1 MATKA
6 FTIGGIGA
14 QPSLDDVVKIAMG
27 SLVVALDA
35 AGAERVKKES
45 PPPKSFQ
52 PESFDAQAAAAASP
66 APKRLEVAHIRA
78 VLATRLLTLMNGRSG
93 TRVQVAEFLVS
104 LLNKNILPAL
114 PDAAT
119 DAEVLSRL
127 ADACHGAGAA
137 TGAGAKATGPAL
149 ADALSQAGIASPG
162 LSATER
168 VVLSTGCSASAGVAA
183 LAVQGGKKLLTLATA
198 TAALSCEAL
207 GVQTKSFEADV
218 VEAQGYKSAV
228 VVADE
233 LMGLLEG
240 SKRVDTL
247 KDKGGAGAEQLAPF
261 SAAPQRLGALS
272 EALAAA
278 YSSVRSEVQ
287 SGALAPKGLTPL
299 SAPSPLLP
307 GSLLDLSRA
316 LLAAARDALGRA
328 RTVTTGLPG
337 ATSSSGAA
345 AAVLTQLAAAEGSLA
360 AAQRQMAAVGQAM
373 MEDVD
378 AMPAVQTAL
387 AATAALQAAVEA
399 VSLEAVAAVV
409 SLRALEGPP
418 APPTAPEASTS
429 EPAAAAAAA
438 AGPAPG
444 GGKGGDKKGGDKKK
458 DRKAG
463 GGGVVLG
470 KGTALLRSYVESAA
484 AAAAGASGGFLVV
497 PPVAAPAA
505 DGPTADG
512 AAAASSASPLPA
524 AWCGACAA
532 LQPLGFGAAK
542 FMDELRAVVEANQ
555 ARRKPKIP
563 KGTRDFL
570 PEQMAIRE
578 KAFGII
584 TSVFKR
590 HGAVSID
597 TPVFELR
604 ETLMGK
610 YGEDSKLIYD
620 LADQGG
626 EILSLRYDLTVP
638 FARFVAVHSIGNI
651 KRYHIGKVYR
661 RDQPQMTRG
670 RFREFFQCDF
680 DIAGAYAPMVADAEV
695 LKVLVEILS
704 DLQLGQFEIKINHR
718 GLLDAMLAI
727 AGVPPQKFR
736 PICSAIDKLDKEPWE
751 AVRQEMV
758 VDKGLPEE
766 VADAIGRF
774 VVLRGEPLALL
785 QQLTAADHPLAMNP
799 MGKAALD
806 DLSAMFNMLQAMGAL
821 GSLTLDLSLA
831 RGLDYYTGVI
841 YEAVLQGAN
850 VGSIAAG
857 GRYDKLVGMFS
868 GKDVP
873 AVGVSIGIERVFA
886 IMEQQVR
893 ERAAA
898 SGRPVRAIETEVLV
912 GSIGSGLQVRRMELC
927 ASLWAAGIR
936 AEFGYKPNPKMAD
949 NLGFCHEN
957 GVPFMVLFGEDE
969 LSRGVVKIKD
979 MDAHQEDTVPVEQLV
994 PELRRRIAERSA
1006 RLAAETAAPAPPA
1019 AAAAGAGADAAPAA
1033 EAEANGTA

>member
-1 MATKA
+1 
-6 FTIGGIGA
+6 
-14 QPSLDDVVKIAMG
+14 PSLDDVVKIAQG
-27 SLVVALDA
+27 GLIVALDA
-35 AGAERVKKES
+35 TGAERVKKAS

-52 PESFDAQAAAAASP
+52 PEIFDASATSATDSP
-66 APKRLEVAHIRA
+66 AQLLDVAQTRA
-78 VLATRLLTLMNGRSG
+78 VIATRLLTLMNGTSG

-104 LLNKNILPAL
+104 LLNKDILPAL
-114 PDAAT
+114 PAAT
-119 DAEVLSRL
+119 TDEEVLSRL
-127 ADACHGAGAA
+127 CDACHGAGMTALV
-137 TGAGAKATGPAL
+137 GRSL
-149 ADALSQAGIASPG
+149 ADELAAGDLTPPG
-162 LSATER
+162 ISATER
-168 VVLSTGCSASAGVAA
+168 VVLSTGSSAAAGVAA
-183 LAVQGGKKLLTLATA
+183 LAVQGGKKLLSLATA

-233 LMGLLEG
+233 LLGLLEG
-240 SKRVDTL
+240 SKRVGTL
-247 KDKGGAGAEQLAPF
+247 KGDKGAVAEQLAPF
-261 SAAPQRLGALS
+261 TAAPQRLGALS

-287 SGALAPKGLTPL
+287 SGALPPRGLTPL
-299 SAPSPLLP
+299 SAPSPLLST
-307 GSLLDLSRA
+307 SLLELSRA
-316 LLAAARDALGRA
+316 LLAAARDSLARA
-328 RTVTTGLPG
+328 RTVTTGL
-337 ATSSSGAA
+337 GAA
-345 AAVLTQLAAAEGSLA
+345 EGEGGAAVLEQVAAAEADVA

-373 MEDVD
+373 LADVD
-378 AMPAVQTAL
+378 AMPGVQAGL
-387 AATAALQAAVEA
+387 AASSALEAAVGA
-399 VSLEAVAAVV
+399 VAMEAVAAVA

-418 APPTAPEASTS
+418 AVLA
-429 EPAAAAAAA
+429 PAAEDTAAVVAPSAPSAAA
-438 AGPAPG
+438 AGA
-444 GGKGGDKKGGDKKK
+444 KKK
-458 DRKAG
+458 DRKASAAG
-463 GGGVVLG
+463 AVLG
-470 KGTALLRSYVESAA
+470 KGTALLRSYVEKAAATAAGAPGGVLVVAPVAPAA
-484 AAAAGASGGFLVV
+484 AADGIATLASLSEAWSGAR
-497 PPVAAPAA
+497 
-505 DGPTADG
+505 TA
-512 AAAASSASPLPA
+512 LK
-524 AWCGACAA
+524 
-532 LQPLGFGAAK
+532 PLGSGAVK
-542 FMDELRAVVEANQ
+542 FLDELRAVVEANQ

-578 KAFGII
+578 RAFAAI
-584 TSVFKR
+584 TAVFKR

-680 DIAGAYAPMVADAEV
+680 DIAGSYAPMVADAEV
-695 LKVLVEILS
+695 VKVLTEILT
-704 DLQLGQFEIKINHR
+704 DLQLGRFEVKINHR

-727 AGVPPQKFR
+727 AGVPAQKFR
-736 PICSAIDKLDKEPWE
+736 PICSAIDKLDKEPWDI
-751 AVRQEMV
+751 VRQEMV
-758 VDKGLPEE
+758 VEKGLPEE
-766 VADAIGRF
+766 VADVIGQF
-774 VVLRGEPLALL
+774 VVLRGEPLDLVTRLSAP
-785 QQLTAADHPLAMNP
+785 DHPLAQHA

-806 DLSAMFNMLQAMGAL
+806 DLAAMFNMLKAMGAL

-841 YEAVLQGAN
+841 YEAVLHGAN

-898 SGRPVRAIETEVLV
+898 SGRPVRATETEVLV
-912 GSIGSGLQVRRMELC
+912 ASIGSGLQVRRMELC
-927 ASLWAAGIR
+927 AALWSAGVR

-957 GVPFMVLFGEDE
+957 AVPYMVLFGEDE
-969 LSRGVVKIKD
+969 LAKGVVKIKD
-979 MDAHQEDTVPVEQLV
+979 MDAHQEETVPLELLV
-994 PELRRRIAERSA
+994 PELLQRLEKRKRWLAQAE
-1006 RLAAETAAPAPPA
+1006 
-1019 AAAAGAGADAAPAA
+1019 AAGGSAPAA
-1033 EAEANGTA
+1033 ETPAATETAPGTVDGSSA

>member
-1 MATKA
+1 MTAKA

-14 QPSLDDVVKIAMG
+14 QPSLDDVVKIAHG
-27 SLVVALDA
+27 GIVVALDA
-35 AGAERVKKES
+35 AGAERVKKAS

-52 PESFDAQAAAAASP
+52 PETFDAAATSTTDFP
-66 APKRLEVAHIRA
+66 AQLLDVAQSRA
-78 VLATRLLTLMNGRSG
+78 VLATRLLTLMNGTSG

-104 LLNKNILPAL
+104 LLNGNILPAL
-114 PDAAT
+114 PAAAT
-119 DAEVLSRL
+119 DEEVLSRL
-127 ADACHGAGAA
+127 ADACHGAGTTVVQPAVRDDASGGADVAA
-137 TGAGAKATGPAL
+137 AAAAVAVGPAL
-149 ADALSQAGIASPG
+149 GDALAAAGIVPPG
-162 LSATER
+162 VSATER
-168 VVLSTGCSASAGVAA
+168 VVLSTGCSAAAGVAA
-183 LAVQGGKKLLTLATA
+183 LAVQGGKKLLSLATA

-233 LMGLLEG
+233 LLGLLEG
-240 SKRVDTL
+240 SKRVGTL
-247 KDKGGAGAEQLAPF
+247 KGDKGAAAEQLTPF
-261 SAAPQRLGALS
+261 TAAPQRLGALS

-278 YSSVRSEVQ
+278 YGSVRSEVQ
-287 SGALAPKGLTPL
+287 SGALPPKGLTPL
-299 SAPSPLLP
+299 SAPSPLLST
-307 GSLLDLSRA
+307 SLLDLSRA
-316 LLAAARDALGRA
+316 LLATARDSLARA
-328 RTVTTGLPG
+328 RTVTTGLGPAAGG
-337 ATSSSGAA
+337 ADGV
-345 AAVLTQLAAAEGSLA
+345 AAVLQQVAAAESDVA

-373 MEDVD
+373 LTDVD
-378 AMPAVQTAL
+378 AMPGVQAAL
-387 AATAALQAAVEA
+387 AASSAVEA
-399 VSLEAVAAVV
+399 AVGAVAVEAVAAVA

-418 APPTAPEASTS
+418 AVPAATATEETAV
-429 EPAAAAAAA
+429 AAAAAA
-438 AGPAPG
+438 AG
-444 GGKGGDKKGGDKKK
+444 GKGGGDKKK
-458 DRKAG
+458 DRKASAA
-463 GGGVVLG
+463 GVVLG
-470 KGTALLRSYVESAA
+470 KGTALLRSYVEK
-484 AAAAGASGGFLVV
+484 
-497 PPVAAPAA
+497 
-505 DGPTADG
+505 
-512 AAAASSASPLPA
+512 AAAASSPSPSLSSLSA
-524 AWCGACAA
+524 AWSGARTA
-532 LQPLGFGAAK
+532 LQPLGSGAAK
-542 FMDELRAVVEANQ
+542 FLDELRAVVEANQ

-578 KAFGII
+578 KAFAVI

-695 LKVLVEILS
+695 VKVLTEILT
-704 DLQLGQFEIKINHR
+704 DLQLGKFEIKINHR

-751 AVRQEMV
+751 VVRQEMV
-758 VDKGLPEE
+758 AEKGLPEE
-766 VADAIGRF
+766 VADAIGQF
-774 VVLRGEPLALL
+774 VVLRGEPLELVTRL
-785 QQLTAADHPLAMNP
+785 SVPDHPLAQHP

-806 DLSAMFNMLQAMGAL
+806 DLAAMFNMLKAMGAL

-841 YEAVLQGAN
+841 YEAVLHGAN

-912 GSIGSGLQVRRMELC
+912 ASIGSGLQVRRMELC
-927 ASLWAAGIR
+927 AALWSAGVR

-957 GVPFMVLFGEDE
+957 GVPYMVLFGEDE
-969 LSRGVVKIKD
+969 LAKGVVKIKD
-979 MDAHQEDTVPVEQLV
+979 MDAHQEETVPLEQLIS
-994 PELRRRIAERSA
+994 ELLQKLEKRKRQ
-1006 RLAAETAAPAPPA
+1006 L
-1019 AAAAGAGADAAPAA
+1019 A
-1033 EAEANGTA
+1033 EAEATGVPPAGAEAPTPTGTAPGTADGSLA